1 VPVPLLSLQP
11 DRSLAPAARRL
22 AWLSYSGLLL
32 AIFAFFDFVLLSI
45 WGYGG
50 DWSPLWIAGRLAWS
64 DPAKLY
70 DFALVTKLQLPILGD
85 LGVRPY
91 VYPPSTLALLAP
103 LSLLPFWVS
112 LACVSAGGALCLA
125 FVSSRRETDRILLL
139 LSPPVVFAAMIGQPT
154 LLVAAL
160 IVGGLS
166 QLKSNALRAGIL
178 LALAAMVKPTL
189 LLMVPFGLV
198 SGKHWRSIA
207 SGAATAFVAV
217 LVSVLLFGAAPWL
230 AWIEALT
237 RFRLIFAASAPLYR
251 NGITPYALA
260 IRVGFAPD
268 WIPWTMLPLAIVVT
282 IAIFLRSDDWRKRL
296 VAVVGGSLLFSPY
309 AMNYE
314 LAALAPVVLTMR
326 RERLYDLALPVIW
339 GAALFANA
347 SLLGLVAIY
356 LWAVFSTFRTT
367 DSIADDRGMERG
379 VDVPARQHDDGPL
392 TRGGLAA

>member
-1 VPVPLLSLQP
+1 VLLV
-11 DRSLAPAARRL
+11 
-22 AWLSYSGLLL
+22 
-32 AIFAFFDFVLLSI
+32 IFAFFDFVLLSI

-103 LSLLPFWVS
+103 LSLLPFWAS
-112 LACVSAGGALCLA
+112 LACVSVGGALCLA
-125 FVSSRRETDRILLL
+125 FISSRRETDRILLL

-166 QLKSNALRAGIL
+166 LLKSNGVRAGIL

-198 SGKHWRSIA
+198 AGKHWRAIV
-207 SGAATAFVAV
+207 SGAATAFVVV
-217 LVSVLLFGAAPWL
+217 LASILLFGASPWL
-230 AWIEALT
+230 AWIDALT
-237 RFRLIFAASAPLYR
+237 RFREIFDASAPLYR
-251 NGITPYALA
+251 NGVTPYALA
-260 IRVGFAPD
+260 IRMGVSPD
-268 WIPWTMLPLAIVVT
+268 WIPWAVLPLAILVT
-282 IAIFLRSDDWRKRL
+282 AVIFLRSDDWRTRL
-296 VAVVGGSLLFSPY
+296 VAVVAGSLLVSPY

-326 RERLYDLALPVIW
+326 RERFYDLALPMIW

-347 SLLGLVAIY
+347 SLVGLAAVY
-356 LWAVFSTFRTT
+356 VWALVVSFRKMPST
-367 DSIADDRGMERG
+367 AEDRRVERG
-379 VDVPARQHDDGPL
+379 VDIPAGQHDSGPL
-392 TRGGLAA
+392 TRGSLAA